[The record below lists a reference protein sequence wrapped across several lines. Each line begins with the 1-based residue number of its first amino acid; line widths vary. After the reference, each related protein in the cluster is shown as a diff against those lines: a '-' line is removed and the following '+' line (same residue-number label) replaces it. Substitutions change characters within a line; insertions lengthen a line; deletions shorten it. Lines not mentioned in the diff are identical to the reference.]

1 MFNSFLILILETFIF
16 PGPKVSLQILGSAAL
31 GARSANLE
39 ARGHPRTS
47 LAGNTPYIITIDR
60 WDTPRTVGGTID
72 APNLVMLK
80 VELFEVRSCSASLPR
95 DSYCEGEGV
104 FSQAHSVDI
113 QCLWKTLRP
122 GTLHS
127 TEEGLCERL

>member
-1 MFNSFLILILETFIF
+1 MKLYSHSRLRR
-16 PGPKVSLQILGSAAL
+16 
-31 GARSANLE
+31 RSAKMESKSHL
-39 ARGHPRTS
+39 RTS
-47 LAGNTPYIITIDR
+47 VTRNTPYIITIDR

-72 APNLVMLK
+72 APNLVMLN